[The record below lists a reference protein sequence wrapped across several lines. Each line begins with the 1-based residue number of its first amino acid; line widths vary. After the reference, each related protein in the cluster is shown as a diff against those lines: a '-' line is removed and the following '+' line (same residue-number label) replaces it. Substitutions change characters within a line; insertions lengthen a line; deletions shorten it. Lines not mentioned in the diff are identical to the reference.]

1 MTDNIYILNKSTHV
15 LTLIGEIQTEF
26 NMSFVMDG
34 TKDSAKI
41 ELVSYSLAD
50 EIEPYTIVWHENTD
64 TWWIVSS
71 DRVERVV
78 NEQGFY
84 YTHRLQL
91 NGAIE
96 LLNARD
102 LTDCGFNSN
111 TYTYEEFI
119 RRLFALSN
127 FEFELNSIVFDRV
140 FNIQKKVDYIKSFEN
155 YTLLSALR
163 EFLDGYNADCILT
176 FQPISGVYK
185 ANLQVFSKTGRDR
198 YVFNGTNITL
208 NQLDADTAFNQ
219 YKEIKNMNKN
229 SFGTIVVSNAEN
241 VISTK
246 AKIYPATGSVKLS
259 SNEYKVSPQNAILR
273 LPSNVHKVNWVK
285 MLRPITIS
293 ITIGIYEGV
302 GYESTTYQV
311 ALYDLTYSGI
321 RDNILKSLSQRGITK
336 QDAIETLIENMN
348 QIANTIQKAGTTTFW
363 NNENYDPVAKTFMP
377 LNVQGYYT
385 PQIFKYWAV
394 GSGGNYDGQL
404 VLTPNVVA
412 DNVETP
418 YSVFKWERGKNYLSH
433 FIFSEEGA
441 LLNYCYL
448 KNFMSTDLQVDSN
461 HASVFTHESPNNF
474 NWVISIPQD
483 GNYINGRLIV
493 RDISFQVNYIPMTDL
508 KVKYDNNGDTFD
520 TKLYNQNGKLT
531 DSVALSKLM
540 LSYSDEIEKD
550 SITKYAIY
558 TDTFD
563 NLPKVG
569 QRVLFNNETYVINN
583 ASYDFY
589 PTENRYNQSKVTY
602 YFECEFTISKEIAV
616 KSLMVNPNTNVRD
629 YGIPQTENVKRKQL
643 YRDFYELTT
652 HARESANYDYYMQLS
667 NYMPLT
673 IFKQEVNDH
682 TAIMQLT
689 YDEQIGSS
697 GNESSTWNYQ
707 LDTTSYVLKKAY
719 YEVIDFKDNNIIGY
733 DCQNVFS
740 GFDITRIFNMTD
752 LINVPISYV
761 DDNGKFKGIK
771 ISFCNNEQLSYIYDR
786 YTTYMKSTYGSS
798 WNGNLQNRLVFIDHR
813 IYDGAA
819 SLTFSINHRYGSF
832 VDPFVNEDY
841 VDIDI
846 TNELDTLAKQ
856 FFGSI
861 DTIYCLYYDQVDD
874 ATQTITGNNFTTA
887 LYKDGSNYYLRVT
900 KVTDIAI
907 SDNFEVL
914 LTTLLV
920 SGNFGAS
927 ANKNHDFVIWE
938 LNYNKDAIEVPFFE
952 YSCQI
957 DDTDDV
963 CVGDNVFDFANQKS
977 NQYNV
982 YTYVIADKGKYNANY
997 YPVGDENISYNI
1009 LNGINANNGVSFIFD
1024 ETGINFKIKLHQS
1037 VNVRPLLGTT
1047 TYGSDRTIST
1057 IADWTKKDLVII
1069 RQRMTFNS
1077 DGTTSFDSD
1086 LMFVFKD
1093 MQHATISNNRL
1104 LVYINHYKL
1113 R

>member
-1 MTDNIYILNKSTHV
+1 MTDNIYILNKQTHA
-15 LTLIGEIQTEF
+15 LTLVGEIQTEF
-26 NMSFVMDG
+26 NMSFVIDG
-34 TKDSAKI
+34 TKDSAKL
-41 ELVSYSLAD
+41 ELVSYSLGD

-64 TWWIVSS
+64 TWWIASS

-102 LTDCGFNSN
+102 LTDCGFNAN

-119 RRLFALSN
+119 RRLFTLSN
-127 FEFELNSIVFDRV
+127 FEFELNNIVFDRV

-176 FQPISGVYK
+176 FQPISSVYK
-185 ANLQVFSKTGRDR
+185 TNLQVFSKTGRDR

-208 NQLDADTAFNQ
+208 NQLNADTAFNQ

-229 SFGTIVVSNAEN
+229 SFGSIVVSNAEN
-241 VISTK
+241 VVSTK
-246 AKIYPATGSVKLS
+246 AKTFPNNGGTKLS
-259 SNEYKVSPQNAILR
+259 SQSLDIVPNQAILR
-273 LPSNVHKVNWVK
+273 LPSKIYKVNWLKMFVK
-285 MLRPITIS
+285 RRFIFS
-293 ITIGIYEGV
+293 HSTIGDWNQFSFYWDCNVFDVEGIKSQLLNRLKTLDAAPMI
-302 GYESTTYQV
+302 ENIDEI
-311 ALYDLTYSGI
+311 AK
-321 RDNILKSLSQRGITK
+321 NILLASTITFYNL
-336 QDAIETLIENMN
+336 D
-348 QIANTIQKAGTTTFW
+348 
-363 NNENYDPVAKTFMP
+363 NYDPQTYNFIKP
-377 LNVQGYYT
+377 NNVPYIPEIYRYLSLTQSYH
-385 PQIFKYWAV
+385 
-394 GSGGNYDGQL
+394 GQL
-404 VLTPNVVA
+404 GLTTKEVGQNVRSDYA
-412 DNVETP
+412 
-418 YSVFKWERGKNYLSH
+418 SIWWERGKDYIEH
-433 FIFSEEGA
+433 FDA
-441 LLNYCYL
+441 LCGL
-448 KNFMSTDLQVDSN
+448 KARTGYPNTISYSTDFQGEDDTIFEYGDEVEKPYWAVTVD
-461 HASVFTHESPNNF
+461 
-474 NWVISIPQD
+474 WVSGFGDNIDGYGILNVQD
-483 GNYINGRLIV
+483 TL
-493 RDISFQVNYIPMTDL
+493 FQVNYIPMSDL
-508 KVKYDNNGDTFD
+508 KVKYDNNGETFD

-550 SITKYAIY
+550 SITKYAVY

-569 QRVLFNNETYVINN
+569 QRVLFNNGNYVINN

-602 YFECEFTISKEIAV
+602 YFECEFTISKEIGV

-629 YGIPQTENVKRKQL
+629 YGIPQTENIKRKQL

-652 HARESANYDYYMQLS
+652 HGRESNNYDYYMQLR

-673 IFKQEVNDH
+673 IFQKEISDH

-697 GNESSTWNYQ
+697 GNESTTWYYQ
-707 LDTTSYVLKKAY
+707 LDTTAYVLKKAY
-719 YEVIDFKDNNIIGY
+719 YEVVDFKDNNIIGY
-733 DCQNVFS
+733 DNQSVYG
-740 GFDITRIFNMTD
+740 GFDIRRIFSGTYD
-752 LINVPISYV
+752 TINVPISYV

-771 ISFCNNEQLSYIYDR
+771 IAFCNNEQLSYIYDK

-798 WNGNLQNRLVFIDHR
+798 WNGNLQNRLVFIDYR

-819 SLTFSINHRYGSF
+819 SLTFSINNRYSGF
-832 VDPFVNEDY
+832 VDPFVNENY

-846 TNELDTLAKQ
+846 TNELNALAKQ
-856 FFGSI
+856 FFNSI
-861 DTIYCLYYDQVDD
+861 DTIYCLYYDQVDG
-874 ATQTITGNNFTTA
+874 ATQTITGNNFETA

-907 SDNFEVL
+907 SDNFEIL

-963 CVGDNVFDFANQKS
+963 CVGDNIFDFANQKS

-997 YPVGDENISYNI
+997 YPIGDENISYNV
-1009 LNGINANNGVSFIFD
+1009 LNGINANNGVSFTMSD
-1024 ETGINFKIKLHQS
+1024 RGMSVRLHQS
-1037 VNVRPLLGTT
+1037 VNVRPLLGTV
-1047 TYGSDRTIST
+1047 TYGNVRNMSN
-1057 IADWTKKDLVII
+1057 IADWSKKDLVIV
-1069 RQRMTFNS
+1069 RQRMTFNA
-1077 DGTTSFDSD
+1077 DGTTSFESD

-1093 MQHATISNNRL
+1093 MQHATIDDNYL
-1104 LVYINHYKL
+1104 LIEINHYKL